1 MGRQLRVAVTLEQC
15 WHEVPG
21 GTARAALDSVAALV
35 ERDDIELVGV
45 AARHRRGPAPD
56 WRPSVPVEMLPLPRS
71 LLYESWHALRRPRVE
86 RATGPVDVIH
96 ATGMAVPPHSRPL
109 VVTVHDLAFLDHP
122 AHVTRHGL
130 RFFRRAIE
138 LAKRDADVVV
148 APSRATIEDCVRHG
162 FDRDRLRM
170 VPWGVTPVP
179 VDPSAL
185 ERLRAVHRLDGRYV
199 LWAGTVE
206 PRKNLPGLVRGFA
219 QLDRDDVL
227 LVLAGPDGWNE
238 DLDALLP
245 HSLRPRV
252 RRIGFVSPSELHA
265 LYAGASVFCLP
276 SLAEGFGLPVL
287 EAMAQATPVVTSSG
301 TATQEVVGETGVLV
315 DPHRPEQIAEA
326 LDRVLGDAGLAEQ
339 LAEAGRARA
348 KEFTWDRTAA
358 LLVDAYRV
366 AADRH
371 PRS

>member
-1 MGRQLRVAVTLEQC
+1 
-15 WHEVPG
+15 
-21 GTARAALDSVAALV
+21 
-35 ERDDIELVGV
+35 
-45 AARHRRGPAPD
+45 
-56 WRPSVPVEMLPLPRS
+56 LPLPRL
-71 LLYESWHALRRPRVE
+71 LLYESWHLLRRPRVQ

-96 ATGMAVPPHSRPL
+96 ATGMAMPPPSSPL
-109 VVTVHDLAFLDHP
+109 VVTVHDLAFLDRP
-122 AHVTRHGL
+122 THVTRHGL

-148 APSRATIEDCVRHG
+148 APSQATIEDCVRHG
-162 FDRDRLRM
+162 FDRDRLRL
-170 VPWGVTPVP
+170 VPWGVTPLP
-179 VDPSAL
+179 VDPGSL
-185 ERLRAVHRLDGRYV
+185 ERLRAVHRLDARYV

-206 PRKNLPGLVRGFA
+206 PRKNLSGVVRAFA
-219 QLDRDDVL
+219 RLDRDDVL

-238 DLDALLP
+238 DLEALLP
-245 HSLRPRV
+245 PALRPRV
-252 RRIGFVSPSELHA
+252 RRIGFVSPSDLRA

-301 TATQEVVGETGVLV
+301 TATEEVVGETGVLV
-315 DPHRPEQIAEA
+315 DPNRPEQIAEA

-348 KEFTWDRTAA
+348 SLFTWDRTAE
-358 LLVDAYRV
+358 LLVEAYRV
-366 AADRH
+366 AVDAH